1 MMVLKKFLKDVTK
14 KRSLMMAL
22 KKILNDDNTKVA
34 KKLHNNGIKTV

>member
-1 MMVLKKFLKDVTK
+1 MVLKKFLKDVNK

-22 KKILNDDNTKVA
+22 KKILNDDNKKVA